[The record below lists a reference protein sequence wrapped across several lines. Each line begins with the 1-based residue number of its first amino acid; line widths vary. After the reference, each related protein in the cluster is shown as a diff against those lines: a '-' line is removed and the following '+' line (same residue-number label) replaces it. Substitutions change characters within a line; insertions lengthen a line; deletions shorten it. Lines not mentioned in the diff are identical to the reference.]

1 MMKKKWYIL
10 FILVFAINAP
20 IFYLF
25 DDNRI
30 CIPDI
35 GSRCSNFFFL
45 RVFVQSAVLTA
56 FFWFSL
62 RQREKENTK
71 E

>member
-1 MMKKKWYIL
+1 MKRKWYVL

-25 DDNRI
+25 EENRD
-30 CIPDI
+30 CILDL
-35 GSRCSNFFFL
+35 GSGCSNLFL
-45 RVFVQSAVLTA
+45 LRILIQSAVMTA

-62 RQREKENTK
+62 RKQQKAQSKE
-71 E
+71 